1 MNILSRFYEY
11 TWKRWDSIKFQ
22 ECGSCIYFCKRKF
35 VWALLLVSIIVN
47 FLFCF
52 LTDVNSHRCC
62 SWPITV
68 ASWDIDLFCWFLSVF
83 IWLIIPIF
91 YKPETIHSFPP
102 QNKKKIVP
110 INSGW
115 NSGWKFDLWTE
126 LSLCP
131 WRRLLTW
138 LWFQVYTWSIS
149 HRTNFSMRWV
159 FLEPQIIPSIIN

>member
-102 QNKKKIVP
+102 QNKKKLYQLILAGTVVE
-110 INSGW
+110 NLTCGLNCRCAHEEDCW
-115 NSGWKFDLWTE
+115 LDFDSKYTLE
-126 LSLCP
+126 ASHIGQIFP
-131 WRRLLTW
+131 WGEY
-138 LWFQVYTWSIS
+138 FWS
-149 HRTNFSMRWV
+149 HK
-159 FLEPQIIPSIIN
+159 